1 MTGKP
6 KVLII
11 GSAPDATKARELDLT
26 FFDKVI
32 VINNAW
38 NIVSIIF
45 SFYYPKRSVYPESED
60 EKCGFFS
67 RSRFSEMNE
76 EKYTDA
82 LHLHALALSSQNLL
96 GSSPGDV
103 CTLFL

>member
-1 MTGKP
+1 MTDKERRT
-6 KVLII
+6 
-11 GSAPDATKARELDLT
+11 S
-26 FFDKVI
+26 FFFKSEV
-32 VINNAW
+32 VVALEEAK
-38 NIVSIIF
+38 SLIF

-82 LHLHALALSSQNLL
+82 LHLHVLALSSQNLL